1 MNSTARARAYLA
13 KLPPAIAG
21 QGGHAATFAAAC
33 RLREFGLSEGDALAI
48 LSEWNLTHCQPQW
61 SERDL
66 RHKLADA
73 FRVTSPKEDFTASS
87 PRQEW
92 RLRPQSS
99 RTIPGPASPR
109 GIAVEPAENPSV
121 NTAGTQSKRP
131 ISNPNASFFPLST
144 SQAHFSTLATLRGLS
159 VEGVRLAAER
169 GLLRFGMFRT
179 RLAWFILDTSQRVIQ
194 ARRLDG
200 RPWAP
205 SFSSAPRKWALTG
218 VKAWTLPGSQA
229 AWPVGIGEARDFAN
243 VALCEGGPD
252 LLAACAFILAEG
264 RERDVTPVT
273 MLGGCARIHPDAL
286 PMFAGKRVRIFAHLD
301 ETGDTAAN
309 RWAEQLADAGATV
322 DAFSLASLRRSDGE
336 PVKDLCDLAA
346 INADDFETHRCL
358 WELFNYARPT

>member
-1 MNSTARARAYLA
+1 MNTTAPERARAYLA

-21 QGGHAATFAAAC
+21 QSGHAATFAAAC
-33 RLREFGLSEGDALAI
+33 RLREFGLSEGDALEI
-48 LSEWNLTHCQPQW
+48 LSEWNVTHCQPQW

-73 FRVTSPKEDFTASS
+73 FRVTTPKETFTTS
-87 PRQEW
+87 PQRQDW
-92 RLRPQSS
+92 RLRPQTG
-99 RTIPGPASPR
+99 RANHYAKTPG
-109 GIAVEPAENPSV
+109 GIASTPAQNPRV
-121 NTAGTQSKRP
+121 NTAGTQSKSP
-131 ISNPNASFFPLST
+131 ISNPSASFFPLST
-144 SQAHFSTLATLRGLS
+144 CQAYFSTLATLRGLS

-179 RLAWFILDTSQRVIQ
+179 RLAWFILDASRRVIQ

-200 RPWAP
+200 QPWAQ
-205 SFSSAPRKWALTG
+205 G

-252 LLAACAFILAEG
+252 LLAACAFMLAEG
-264 RERDVTPVT
+264 RERDVAPVT
-273 MLGGCARIHPDAL
+273 MLGGCARIHADAL

-309 RWAEQLADAGATV
+309 RWAEQLTDAGATV
-322 DAFSLASLRRSDGE
+322 DAFSLAGLRRTDGE
-336 PVKDLCDLAA
+336 TVKDLCDLAA
-346 INADDFETHRCL
+346 IHADDFEAHRCL
-358 WELFNYARPT
+358 WELFNYAHHA